1 MRLRDLPTQAHFDT
15 STDNLLRELIV
26 PALSAS
32 TVYDRGVGYFTS
44 NWLKLAASGLAAL
57 AANGGHARIIASP
70 KLSPEDCAA
79 MAEGVSARGEP
90 ALLAALQTTL
100 ADLEQGLETETLV
113 AMAWMVA
120 DGLLDFKLAIPTQGL
135 DGDFHDKFGVFG
147 DGTDAVAFRGSPNDS
162 ERAFRNYESLSVYY
176 SWLDSREATR
186 VAHERAR
193 FERIWTNKDLNLRVF
208 DLPSAIR
215 KNLIE
220 FTQKSER
227 PYAKPAAPAQD
238 PRWRHQSEAQ
248 AAFLDHRN
256 GVLEMATG
264 TGKTRT
270 ALSILNELHARE
282 LVDGAIVT
290 AFGTDLLDQWRN
302 ELLKHTSFAIYVDY
316 AGQHEALSYLNGPRD
331 AVLLCSRQN
340 LAELLPKLPAASRA
354 RTMLI
359 FDEVHGMGSES
370 LVERLRGQLGAFDYR
385 MGLSATPE
393 RAYDQ
398 AGNDFIESEIGP
410 VIFRFPLEEAIRRGI
425 LCEFDYVDLDYEF
438 SDEDRAAVRQAIRR
452 HHAKARTSEP
462 SPPEQ
467 LYREIARIRKL
478 STEKLAPFQTYV
490 RAHSDGLKRCLI
502 FVETAEYGA
511 LVQDILMDAG
521 SDYHTYYGD
530 DDRANLRLFARG
542 DLECLV
548 TCKRISE
555 GIDIRS
561 VNTIVLFAA
570 ARARLETVQR
580 LGRCLRVDPNNPDK
594 RARVIDF
601 IRTDDLDDD
610 ETDPESTA
618 DEERRDWFRELAAVR
633 REALAAE
640 DLA

>member
-15 STDNLLRELIV
+15 STDNLLRELIL

-44 NWLKLAASGLAAL
+44 NWLRLAASGLAAL
-57 AANGGHARIIASP
+57 ATNGGRARIIASP

-90 ALLAALQTTL
+90 ALLAALQATL
-100 ADLEQGLETETLV
+100 EDLEQSLETETLA

-120 DGLLDFKLAIPTQGL
+120 DGLLDFKLAIPTRGL
-135 DGDFHDKFGVFG
+135 DGDFHDKFGLFG
-147 DGTDAVAFRGSPNDS
+147 DGNDAVAFRGSPNDS

-176 SWLDSREATR
+176 SWLDPREAAR

-220 FTQKSER
+220 FTQKSNR
-227 PYAKPAAPAQD
+227 PYAKPVAPAQD

-316 AGQHEALSYLNGPRD
+316 SGQHEALSYLNGPRRD
-331 AVLLCSRQN
+331 SRHTPRRAGRSQSPPAGARFSRRVRSRHQHRRRGVAVQSERRCQRLE
-340 LAELLPKLPAASRA
+340 AKPPAAPDPAPALYRLCGVA
-354 RTMLI
+354 RL
-359 FDEVHGMGSES
+359 
-370 LVERLRGQLGAFDYR
+370 
-385 MGLSATPE
+385 GLSP
-393 RAYDQ
+393 Q
-398 AGNDFIESEIGP
+398 A
-410 VIFRFPLEEAIRRGI
+410 RG
-425 LCEFDYVDLDYEF
+425 L
-438 SDEDRAAVRQAIRR
+438 
-452 HHAKARTSEP
+452 
-462 SPPEQ
+462 
-467 LYREIARIRKL
+467 RK
-478 STEKLAPFQTYV
+478 P
-490 RAHSDGLKRCLI
+490 
-502 FVETAEYGA
+502 GA
-511 LVQDILMDAG
+511 LSGA
-521 SDYHTYYGD
+521 
-530 DDRANLRLFARG
+530 LRVPLHSPGRGARG
-542 DLECLV
+542 
-548 TCKRISE
+548 
-555 GIDIRS
+555 
-561 VNTIVLFAA
+561 
-570 ARARLETVQR
+570 
-580 LGRCLRVDPNNPDK
+580 
-594 RARVIDF
+594 
-601 IRTDDLDDD
+601 
-610 ETDPESTA
+610 
-618 DEERRDWFRELAAVR
+618 
-633 REALAAE
+633 
-640 DLA
+640 